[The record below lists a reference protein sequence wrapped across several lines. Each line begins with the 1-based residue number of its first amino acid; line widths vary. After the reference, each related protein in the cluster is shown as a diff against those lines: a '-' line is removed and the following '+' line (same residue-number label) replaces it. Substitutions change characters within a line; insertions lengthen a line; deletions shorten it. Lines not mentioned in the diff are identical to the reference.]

1 MTGVVIANEL
11 LDNLPVRIVERRDG
25 AWSEVL
31 VALGVDDA
39 LIETSVPASGAL
51 ATEADLVVADAVV
64 ADGTR
69 LPVPE
74 RIVEWLDDVAALLHR
89 GEVVIVDYAAPAA
102 ELASRGQDGWLRTYR
117 EHDRGG
123 APLADPGSQD
133 ITADVPIE
141 FVVHAAQRA
150 GFSVV
155 SDESQAEALGSV
167 GIDDLVVVGAA
178 IWRARAHLGDLE
190 AIAGRSRAAEAAA
203 LTDPSGLG
211 AHRVITLRCHPD

>member
-1 MTGVVIANEL
+1 VIANEL

-25 AWSEVL
+25 GWAEVL
-31 VALGVDDA
+31 VALGDDDE
-39 LIETSVPASGAL
+39 LIEAAVPASDAL
-51 ATEADLVVADAVV
+51 AAEADLVEADA
-64 ADGTR
+64 ALPDGTR

-117 EHDRGG
+117 AHERGG
-123 APLADPGSQD
+123 PPFMDPGSQD

-141 FVVHAAQRA
+141 FLVHAAQRA
-150 GFSVV
+150 GFSVL

-167 GIDDLVVVGAA
+167 GIDDLVEEGAV
-178 IWRARAHLGDLE
+178 IWRERAHLGDLE
-190 AIAGRSRAAEAAA
+190 AIAGRSRGAEAAA

-211 AHRVITLRCHPD
+211 AHRVITLQRHPG